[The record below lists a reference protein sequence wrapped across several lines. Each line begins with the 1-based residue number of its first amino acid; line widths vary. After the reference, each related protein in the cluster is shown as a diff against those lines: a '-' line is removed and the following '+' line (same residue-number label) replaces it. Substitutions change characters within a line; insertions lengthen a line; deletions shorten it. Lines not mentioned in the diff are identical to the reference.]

1 MVQKQFSTGAIT
13 VLASPRLISE
23 ALRTH
28 NFAPICDFS
37 GSKITH
43 RPLLLCAITRFAL
56 RNWPGMPGFTPRSLF
71 TRLAE
76 CAILSYLATFSNPQI
91 TLLDHVFELANL
103 FNCPHSKKLSFGI
116 YLPRFSIAQIN
127 SISHTLSQRPEFT
140 VGLRKIR
147 PFSKTLFFD
156 LFRHRTPH
164 TISKSHV
171 HPLQHVLPAVTGP
184 NTLGVV
190 STHSGYSSVASN
202 LHGVLFGTLSSLYF
216 QQNTSPY
223 ISHDTDTIMTPNDT
237 GGIEIVPDHS
247 VFCKH

>member
-1 MVQKQFSTGAIT
+1 MRFWFIW
-13 VLASPRLISE
+13 PR
-23 ALRTH
+23 
-28 NFAPICDFS
+28 FPIH
-37 GSKITH
+37 K
-43 RPLLLCAITRFAL
+43 
-56 RNWPGMPGFTPRSLF
+56 
-71 TRLAE
+71 
-76 CAILSYLATFSNPQI
+76 SNP
-91 TLLDHVFELANL
+91 LDHVFELANL

-247 VFCKH
+247 VFCKHWICHTSGPSSRSERLNRRCHFSVRLSWPNLL